1 MDQLNLERTCHL
13 LNKIVELELAGVVRY
28 THYSLMVTGPYRQAI
43 VTFMQ
48 GQASESLTH
57 ARQAGELLTGL
68 GGHPSQQIAPIEE
81 THKHDVHSLLNES
94 FAHERAA
101 LVAYRELLDEVTDKS
116 IYLEEYA
123 RQMIG
128 QEELHTLELQKM
140 LRDYE

>member
-48 GQASESLTH
+48 AQASESLAH

-81 THKHDVHSLLNES
+81 TNKQG
-94 FAHERAA
+94 
-101 LVAYRELLDEVTDKS
+101 T
-116 IYLEEYA
+116 
-123 RQMIG
+123 
-128 QEELHTLELQKM
+128 
-140 LRDYE
+140 